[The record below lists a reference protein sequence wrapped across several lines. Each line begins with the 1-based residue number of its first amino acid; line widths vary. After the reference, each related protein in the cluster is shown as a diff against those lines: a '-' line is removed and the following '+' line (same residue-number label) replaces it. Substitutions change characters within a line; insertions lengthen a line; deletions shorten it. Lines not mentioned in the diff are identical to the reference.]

1 MSLMN
6 TSLSQLHKSLYEM
19 DEATLRS
26 LNSSIVA
33 IIKGRN
39 KAKCVAA
46 AQTFNVGSKVSFLGK
61 RGNVCVGT
69 VTKVKIKMVE
79 IDCGPQGRWN
89 VAGTLL
95 KSA

>member
-1 MSLMN
+1 MKLDIVTLNTMSD
-6 TSLSQLHKSLYEM
+6 SE
-19 DEATLRS
+19 LRS
-26 LNSSIVA
+26 LNSAVIA

-46 AQTFNVGSKVSFLGK
+46 AQTFTVGSKVSFMGK
-61 RGNVCVGT
+61 RGTCTGT

-79 IDCGPQGRWN
+79 VDCGVQGRWN

-95 KSA
+95 RPVL